1 MLVRRR
7 MHSLRRS
14 QQGDR
19 EMTAGSRRAIYGA
32 MQHTV

>member
-7 MHSLRRS
+7 MHSLCRS
-14 QQGDR
+14 QQGDK
-19 EMTAGSRRAIYGA
+19 EMSAGGRRAIYGA